1 MSNADLPYY
10 FEVPE
15 IPMPPFNLDQ
25 YLISDEERAE
35 SRKSEKTV
43 DQIQG
48 KTRTNIANW
57 YQTFINVEANSRL
70 NTKNYDAVG
79 MLEEAN
85 IELGNRMREWLHDT
99 LNLKFTHV
107 VMLRT
112 PAGKSGR
119 WHSEGPAF
127 HNRRCGLNFPM
138 SGDFVKSKAQWA
150 TFPRFKDVDPI
161 NNERMSYVNNED
173 MKQTQVLSEWTNQL
187 PGFQSTL
194 HLHRGYNEES
204 DVDRVILTASVED
217 VCDLD
222 IVYKKYMAGNL
233 FK

>member
-1 MSNADLPYY
+1 MPFY

-15 IPMPPFNLDQ
+15 IPMPPFDLQ
-25 YLISDEERAE
+25 PFLVSDEERELAQ
-35 SRKSEKTV
+35 SGPKSL
-43 DQIQG
+43 DQIEG
-48 KTRTNIANW
+48 NTRTNIANW
-57 YQTFINVEANSRL
+57 YHSFINVDPKSVFNNQNIDS
-70 NTKNYDAVG
+70 VG
-79 MLEEAN
+79 MFEEAN
-85 IELGNRMREWLHDT
+85 VELGNLMREWLHDT

-112 PAGKSGR
+112 PAGKNGR
-119 WHSEGPAF
+119 WHCEGPSM
-127 HNRRCGLNFPM
+127 HDRRCGLNFPM

-150 TFPRFKDVDPI
+150 TFPRYKGVDPI
-161 NNERMSYVNNED
+161 NNERMGYVTRTD
-173 MKQTQVLSEWTNQL
+173 MEETTILSEWGNQS
-187 PGFQSTL
+187 PGFQSTM

-222 IVYKKYMAGNL
+222 SVYKKYMAGNL

>member
-1 MSNADLPYY
+1 MSKEHMPFY

-15 IPMPPFNLDQ
+15 IPMPPFDLEPF
-25 YLISDEERAE
+25 LVSEEEREAA
-35 SRKSEKTV
+35 KTDPKTI
-43 DQIQG
+43 DQIEG
-48 KTRTNIANW
+48 KTRSNIANW
-57 YQTFINVEANSRL
+57 YQSFINVEANSMFNKR
-70 NTKNYDAVG
+70 NYDAVG
-79 MLEEAN
+79 MFEEAN
-85 IELGNRMREWLHDT
+85 VDLAHLMREWLHDT

-119 WHSEGPAF
+119 WHSEGPNF
-127 HNRRCGLNFPM
+127 HDRRCGLNFPM

-161 NNERMSYVNNED
+161 HNERMSYVTRAD
-173 MKQTQVLSEWTNQL
+173 MKETTILAEWSNQT
-187 PGFQSTL
+187 PGFQNTM

-217 VCDLD
+217 VCDID
-222 IVYKKYMAGNL
+222 VVYKKYMAGRL